1 MRVVQI
7 AEVAM
12 TDVSPFQ
19 AATLIAGPDDVS
31 ASTAVGLKVC
41 PVTMTIH
48 LPLSACG
55 WRSKL

>member
-1 MRVVQI
+1 MRVLQI

-31 ASTAVGLKVC
+31 ASSAVGLKVC

-55 WRSKL
+55 